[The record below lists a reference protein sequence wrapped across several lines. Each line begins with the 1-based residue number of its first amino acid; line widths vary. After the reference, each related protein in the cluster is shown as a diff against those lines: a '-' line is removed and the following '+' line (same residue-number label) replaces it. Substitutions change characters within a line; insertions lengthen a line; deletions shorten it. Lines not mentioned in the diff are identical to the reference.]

1 MPSKDP
7 LVYAGHMNLL
17 ASILMAT
24 LLATVAQPTTAQE
37 LEIPLEFLKF
47 GRIIAKGKQALD
59 VIKKHCVFPELK
71 TV

>member
-7 LVYAGHMNLL
+7 LVYAGHMKLL

-37 LEIPLEFLKF
+37 LEIPPEFLKF

-59 VIKKHCVFPELK
+59 VIKKHCVFLELK